1 MICNRQLF
9 RVVDLEGFHMRKPKA
24 IATMHT
30 VPEPARRKLAAAY
43 RKIATGRRFTPAER
57 AEFAR
62 MADAW
67 ERTLPK

>member
-1 MICNRQLF
+1 
-9 RVVDLEGFHMRKPKA
+9 MRKPKA